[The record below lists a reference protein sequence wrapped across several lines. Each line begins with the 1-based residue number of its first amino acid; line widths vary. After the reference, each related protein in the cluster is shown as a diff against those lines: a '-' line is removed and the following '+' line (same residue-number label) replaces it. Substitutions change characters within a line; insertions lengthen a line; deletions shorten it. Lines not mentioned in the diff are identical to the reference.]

1 MPAIQEIT
9 KIKLTPPTIFVMD
22 NGIKVYQ
29 VNTGIHEASKIEIHF
44 ATGRP
49 DEHKRLVAKSTVR
62 LLKDGTKN
70 YNSLELAE
78 KIDFYGASLSLNAQ
92 LDASSIVLTSL
103 NKHLDQLVP
112 ILAEIIWEPTF
123 PQKEIDVFIK
133 NNQEVLK
140 LELTKNDV
148 IAYRKFTELIFGED
162 HPYGYNSYP
171 ETYDAISRADLVQHH
186 QERFGTNN
194 CTIFISGKFGDAELQ
209 LLNEY
214 LGKKTKLVAQQSAN
228 NSSVSQA
235 EPTKAFFGTAD
246 TVQTS
251 IKIGLPCFNRQHPDY
266 YAMFTLNTI
275 IGGYFGSRL
284 MVNIREDKGYTYNIY
299 STLDT
304 MKYNGYFYIS
314 TDTSHDLVEKTKVEI
329 YKELKKLQDEP
340 ILEEEHKM
348 VKNYLLGNFLTMIDG
363 PYNTADV
370 IKTFVTE
377 ELNIDH
383 FNQLIQYI
391 LNFKPIDMQETAKKY
406 LNPDQMWEI
415 TVGRN

>member
-1 MPAIQEIT
+1 MPVIQEIT
-9 KIKLTPPTIFVMD
+9 KIRLTPPTIFVLD

-49 DEHKRLVAKSTVR
+49 DEHKLLVAKSTVR
-62 LLKDGTKN
+62 IIKDGTKN
-70 YNSLELAE
+70 YNSLQIAE
-78 KIDFYGASLSLNAQ
+78 QIDYYGASLSLNAQ

-103 NKHLDQLVP
+103 NKHLDKLVP
-112 ILAEIIWEPTF
+112 LLAEIIWEPTF

-133 NNQEVLK
+133 NNQEILK

-171 ETYDAISRADLVQHH
+171 ETYESITRADLVKHH
-186 QERFGTNN
+186 AERFGSNN
-194 CTIFISGKFGDAELQ
+194 CTIFVSGKIGDHELK

-214 LGKKTKLVAQQSAN
+214 LGKINKSVAVQVAN
-228 NSSVSQA
+228 NANKSKTN
-235 EPTKAFFGTAD
+235 PHKAFFSTAD

-251 IKIGLPCFNRQHPDY
+251 IKIGIPCFNRQHHDY
-266 YAMFTLNTI
+266 YAMFVLNTI

-314 TDTSHDLVEKTKVEI
+314 TDTSHDLVEKTKIEI
-329 YKELKKLQDEP
+329 YKELKKLQEEP

-370 IKTFVTE
+370 IKTFITE
-377 ELNIDH
+377 GLDIEH
-383 FNQLIQYI
+383 FNELIQYI
-391 LNFKPIDMQETAKKY
+391 IHFRPVDMQEAAKKY
-406 LNPDQMWEI
+406 LNADQMWEV
-415 TVGRN
+415 TVGGK